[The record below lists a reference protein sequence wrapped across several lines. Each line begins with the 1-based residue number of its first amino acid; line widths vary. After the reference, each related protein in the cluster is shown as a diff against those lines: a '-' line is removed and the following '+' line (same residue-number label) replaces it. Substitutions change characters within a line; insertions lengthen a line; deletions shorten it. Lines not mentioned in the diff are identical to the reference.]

1 MLTHLS
7 IRDFAIIDAVDLE
20 LRSGLTALTGET
32 GAGKSILVDA
42 VMLAIGGRATADV
55 VRHGAERAEVTA
67 TFDPRGLEGVAEWL
81 EAQSIAAE
89 DELLLRRVIG
99 SEGRSRVWVNGQ
111 LLPLS
116 AVRELGQLLIDIHGQ
131 QEFLSLMRREAQ
143 RGLLDAHGDHSALL
157 APIQTL
163 AREHRALAAEVAA
176 LRTAAADRDSRLE
189 LLRYQV
195 RELEAL
201 GLKEGE
207 VAELLAEHARLA
219 NRSRLAEAAQAAL
232 ALTYEG
238 DNQDAH
244 ALASRA
250 LAQVRTVSEFDSK
263 LQPVE
268 SLLSEALIQLKEAGA
283 ALSGYLD
290 TLEVDPRRQTYVE
303 NRIGSVDELAR
314 KHRLTPEELPAQ
326 LLALQTE
333 LARLEN
339 AETTV
344 VALEQQLSALRKD
357 YGRAAAALT
366 QARRAASTDL
376 GQQVTSLMKVLGMPG
391 GTFVIEVRPR
401 EGAEPAPEGLDEV
414 EFLVSANP
422 GQPPKPVAKVAS
434 GGELSRISLAV
445 QVAAAT
451 GSQGRLCM
459 IFDEV
464 DAGVGGGVAERV
476 GRQLHA
482 LGTRGQVLCVTHLAQ
497 VASQADHHVRVAKL
511 TDGKTSRTTLAAL
524 GAEERVE
531 ELARMLGGVE
541 LTQAA
546 REHAREMLGAR
557 EREAAAAVAK
567 PQAKAKP
574 PVKPLAAPR
583 RGAGNSRGGSARKE

>member
-55 VRHGAERAEVTA
+55 VRHGTERAEVTA

-99 SEGRSRVWVNGQ
+99 SEGRSRAWVNGQ

-131 QEFLSLMRREAQ
+131 QEFLSLMRRDAQ

-157 APIQTL
+157 APVQKL
-163 AREHRALAAEVAA
+163 AKEHRALAAEVAA

-268 SLLSEALIQLKEAGA
+268 TLLAEALIQLKEAGA

-290 TLEVDPRRQTYVE
+290 TLEVDPRRQAYVE

-314 KHRLTPEELPAQ
+314 KHRLKPEDLPTQ
-326 LLALQTE
+326 LLALHTE

-344 VALEQQLSALRKD
+344 VALEQQLSALRKN
-357 YGRAAAALT
+357 YGRASPT
-366 QARRAASTDL
+366 
-376 GQQVTSLMKVLGMPG
+376 
-391 GTFVIEVRPR
+391 
-401 EGAEPAPEGLDEV
+401 
-414 EFLVSANP
+414 
-422 GQPPKPVAKVAS
+422 
-434 GGELSRISLAV
+434 
-445 QVAAAT
+445 
-451 GSQGRLCM
+451 
-459 IFDEV
+459 
-464 DAGVGGGVAERV
+464 
-476 GRQLHA
+476 
-482 LGTRGQVLCVTHLAQ
+482 
-497 VASQADHHVRVAKL
+497 
-511 TDGKTSRTTLAAL
+511 
-524 GAEERVE
+524 
-531 ELARMLGGVE
+531 
-541 LTQAA
+541 
-546 REHAREMLGAR
+546 
-557 EREAAAAVAK
+557 
-567 PQAKAKP
+567 
-574 PVKPLAAPR
+574 
-583 RGAGNSRGGSARKE
+583 